1 MMRHRV
7 ILNEMTKSMII
18 VKVNGFHDTAI
29 GFYLGKVQALKAVYH
44 LVPADN
50 KDERKRSVIWALA
63 VTT

>member
-1 MMRHRV
+1 M
-7 ILNEMTKSMII
+7 NKSMII